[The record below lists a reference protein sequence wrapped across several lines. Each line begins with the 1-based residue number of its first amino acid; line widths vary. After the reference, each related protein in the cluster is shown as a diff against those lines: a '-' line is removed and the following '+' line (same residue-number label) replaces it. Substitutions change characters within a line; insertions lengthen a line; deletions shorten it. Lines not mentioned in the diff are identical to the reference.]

1 MKLSRLQSLDTAA
14 RRTVREEPPCI
25 RPGAGG
31 DDGGRL
37 AHRYLA
43 LRALR
48 QLARGHYL
56 IVAGETS
63 LGVRLEGVP
72 DAVHLVDDFLGGGL
86 VREIRAEQ
94 GVRWYAIS
102 DFGRDT
108 LRRGEAWWATLTA
121 MERLQVR
128 FGG

>member
-1 MKLSRLQSLDTAA
+1 MKFSRLHNATTAA
-14 RRTVREEPPCI
+14 QRPVREDARRA
-25 RPGAGG
+25 RPNAGG

-56 IVAGETS
+56 VVAGDTS
-63 LGVRLEGVP
+63 LGVRLEGAP
-72 DAVHLVDDFLGGGL
+72 DAVHLVDDFLAGGL
-86 VREIRAEQ
+86 VRQIRSEK
-94 GVRWYAIS
+94 GVRWYAIT